1 MTTARMAEGQSLAEP
16 LVSVI
21 VPMYNEEQGIDLFF
35 ERVEA
40 AVSKVTEYYEI
51 VCVDDGSSDSTF
63 AKLVQHRVRNERIK
77 VIALSRNFGKDIA
90 LTAGMDHADGQTIV
104 PIDADLQDPPELIGE
119 MLEKWREGFDVV
131 YACRAS
137 RDTDTAAKRL
147 TSRAFY
153 SVHNWL
159 ADVRIPHDTGDFR
172 LMDRQ
177 VAHAIKQLPER
188 NRFMKGLFS
197 WVGFKQT
204 GIAYAR
210 ESRAAGTS
218 KWAYW
223 KLWNFAIDGITASS
237 TVPLRIWTYLG
248 VIIASAS
255 FAYAGYLIL
264 RTLMYGVSVPGYASL
279 MVTILFLGGINI
291 LATGIIG
298 EYLGRVFIEV
308 RNRPLYLIREAHG
321 LPHNRR
327 KEDKWKEKST
337 NAWTGSNPSTGGSRR
352 AAAS

>member
-1 MTTARMAEGQSLAEP
+1 MSDGLRDEVQPAAEP
-16 LVSVI
+16 LVSII
-21 VPMYNEEQGIDLFF
+21 VPMYNEEEGVDLFF
-35 ERVEA
+35 DRVEA
-40 AVSKVTEYYEI
+40 ALSKITQFYEI

-63 AKLVQHRVRNERIK
+63 AKLVQHRVRNDRIK

-104 PIDADLQDPPELIGE
+104 PIDADLQDPPELIGD
-119 MLEKWREGFDVV
+119 MLEKWRDGYDVV
-131 YACRAS
+131 YASRMS
-137 RDTDTAAKRL
+137 RDTDTAAKRM

-153 SVHNWL
+153 NVHNWL

-172 LMDRQ
+172 LMDRR
-177 VAHAIKQLPER
+177 VAQAIKQLPER

-204 GIAYAR
+204 GIEYAR
-210 ESRAAGTS
+210 ESRAAGTT

-237 TVPLRIWTYLG
+237 TAPLRIWTYLG
-248 VIIASAS
+248 FLIASGS
-255 FAYAGYLIL
+255 FAYAGWLIV
-264 RTLMYGVSVPGYASL
+264 RTMTHGADVPGYASL
-279 MVTILFLGGINI
+279 MVAILFLGGLNI

-298 EYLGRVFIEV
+298 EYLGRVFVEV
-308 RNRPLYLIREAHG
+308 RNRPLYLVRETHG

-337 NAWTGSNPSTGGSRR
+337 SAWTGSKETTGGSKR
-352 AAAS
+352 AAA

>member
-1 MTTARMAEGQSLAEP
+1 MTTGREVQGQSVAEP
-16 LVSVI
+16 LVSVV

-35 ERVEA
+35 ERLEA
-40 AVSKVTEYYEI
+40 ALAKITQFYEI
-51 VCVDDGSSDSTF
+51 VCIDDGSSDSTF
-63 AKLVQHRVRNERIK
+63 AKLVQHRVRDERIK

-90 LTAGMDHADGQTIV
+90 LTAGMDNAEGQTIV

-119 MLEKWREGFDVV
+119 MLEKWRDGYDVV
-131 YACRAS
+131 YASRAS

-172 LMDRQ
+172 LMDRR
-177 VAHAIKQLPER
+177 VAKAIQQLPER

-204 GIAYAR
+204 GIEYAR

-237 TVPLRIWTYLG
+237 TLPLRIWTYLG
-248 VIIASAS
+248 LFIATGS
-255 FAYAGYLIL
+255 FAYAGWLIV
-264 RTLMYGVSVPGYASL
+264 RTMINGADVPGYASL
-279 MVTILFLGGINI
+279 MAAILFLGGINI

-298 EYLGRVFIEV
+298 EYLGRVFVEV

-327 KEDKWKEKST
+327 KEDKCKEKST
-337 NAWTGSNPSTGGSRR
+337 SEWTGSNQSTGGSRR